1 MNDNNTQL
9 TLRFWVTLR

>member
-1 MNDNNTQL
+1 MNNNNTQL